1 MARCT
6 TEPVY
11 RLENT
16 LASLWNGLSYRSG
29 AVKPDGPFER
39 RFPKTD
45 YFFRSGFGEWHGS
58 SSPNDDHWEF
68 RKFRNLGREYLIESA
83 RERAKEMAVFAI
95 VILAA
100 AWPVIY
106 MIFSVVQLLL
116 KGRPL
121 DH

>member
-1 MARCT
+1 
-6 TEPVY
+6 
-11 RLENT
+11 
-16 LASLWNGLSYRSG
+16 
-29 AVKPDGPFER
+29 VKPGGPFEPK

-45 YFFRSGFGEWHGS
+45 YFFHSGFSHWRGS
-58 SSPNDDHWEF
+58 SWSNDDQWEYRRF
-68 RKFRNLGREYLIESA
+68 HNLGREYLIESA
-83 RERAKEMAVFAI
+83 RERAKEMAVFSV

-106 MIFSVVQLLL
+106 MIISVVQLLL